1 MLEPARRH
9 SKDRNVTSNPIWAYW
24 WFHLPNFV
32 LAALMYTLLG
42 RLALSFF
49 FDDKSKNYIWRAF
62 VRLTDPVIGAV
73 AYITPRSVPAVVVLL
88 FAFVW
93 LFAARVVLLSIM
105 VNLGIA
111 PTIGSPG

>member
-1 MLEPARRH
+1 V
-9 SKDRNVTSNPIWAYW
+9 SSNPIWTYW
-24 WFHLPNFV
+24 WFHLPNFI

-49 FDDKSKNYIWRAF
+49 FDERSTNYIWRAF
-62 VRLTDPVIGAV
+62 VRITNPIIDAV
-73 AYITPRSVPAVVVLL
+73 TYITPRSVPPVVVLL

-93 LFAARVVLLSIM
+93 LLAARIVLLSVM

-111 PTIGSPG
+111 PNVGGSGS